1 MKTRKEMVEYLVNHF
16 RYDTM
21 NSWNRG
27 TSYAANL
34 KIHRVIPHNLQDKV
48 FEMMDTDYFY
58 SEIND
63 FINQWDKR
71 QGYMYQAGF
80 NGRSGGYLVMYNGL
94 IKDGKVECYPGQSI
108 DQDEDFED
116 WSFEDIKNRVKL
128 VQSFDKLAQDIIN
141 HVIYMAENYT
151 IEEVEYTEVKTYKTL
166 VS

>member
-1 MKTRKEMVEYLVNHF
+1 MIEYLTNHF

-27 TSYAANL
+27 TSYAVNL
-34 KIHRVIPHNLQDKV
+34 KVYNVIPSEHQGKV
-48 FEMMDTDYFY
+48 FEMMETDDFY

-63 FINQWDKR
+63 FITQWDKQ
-71 QGYMYQAGF
+71 QGYRYQAGF
-80 NGRSGGYLVMYNGL
+80 NGRSGGCLVMYNGL

-108 DQDEDFED
+108 DKDEDFED
-116 WSFEDIKNRVKL
+116 WTMEEIKNRVKL
-128 VQSFDKLAQDIIN
+128 VQSFDKLAQDIVN
-141 HVIYMAENYT
+141 HVIYMAENFT